1 MYLLPIF
8 KSEQTFFRKKNVQK
22 VAIPHTRVE
31 NKNRVIGHSRQSLV
45 ESGPPP
51 ARKSLYF
58 LIPSHDK
65 DISEAG
71 RAFLYSR

>member
-1 MYLLPIF
+1 MNIF
-8 KSEQTFFRKKNVQK
+8 FEELKKIK
-22 VAIPHTRVE
+22 MLSTPHTRVE

-45 ESGPPP
+45 KSEPPF
-51 ARKSLYF
+51 ARESLYF
-58 LIPSHDK
+58 ESPSHDK